1 VTVTQPRVSVIT
13 IFFDAER
20 FLAEAVDSVVAQS
33 FREWELLL
41 VDDGSRDGSPAI
53 ARRLADRKDYPI
65 YYMRHADG
73 ANHGMSASRNLG
85 LARASGEFIAFLDA
99 DDVWLP
105 HKLREQV
112 AVMDSEPEAGLVYGR
127 TQIWHSWS
135 DAPEQPDFFYD
146 LGVAPGR
153 LYRPPELFRLLLENK
168 AQTPTTCNALIRR
181 TLFRRLGGFDESFRA
196 MFEDQTFF
204 AKALLR
210 APAYVDGRVWA
221 RYRQHGGSCSAM
233 SGARGDDQRA
243 RLRLLRWLQGYMREC
258 PDADPE
264 ARSALTRELLRHRL
278 ARGRTLLKRAGK
290 RLKGVARPAG
300 HA

>member
-1 VTVTQPRVSVIT
+1 VTLPRVSVIT
-13 IFFDAER
+13 IFLDAEH
-20 FLAEAVDSVVAQS
+20 FLAEAVESVIAQS

-41 VDDGSRDGSPAI
+41 VDDGSRDGSPTI
-53 ARRLADRKDYPI
+53 ARRLADRKDHRI
-65 YYMRHADG
+65 RYMRHADG

-85 LARASGEFIAFLDA
+85 LTRASGEFVAFLDA

-105 HKLREQV
+105 DKLREQV
-112 AVMDSEPEAGLVYGR
+112 DVLDAEPDAGLVYGR

-135 DAPEQPDFFYD
+135 DAPEKPDFFYD

-153 LYRPPELFRLLLENK
+153 LYRPPELFQLLLENK

-181 TLFRRLGGFDESFRA
+181 TLFQRLGGFDESFRA

-204 AKALLR
+204 AKALLC

-221 RYRQHGGSCSAM
+221 RYRQHGASCSAL
-233 SGARGDDQRA
+233 SDARGDDQRA
-243 RLRLLRWLQGYMREC
+243 RLRFLRWLKDYLRAF

-264 ARSALTRELLRHRL
+264 ARAALNRELLRHRL
-278 ARGRTLLKRAGK
+278 APGSTLLKQAGR
-290 RLKGVARPAG
+290 RLKGIARAAR

>member
-1 VTVTQPRVSVIT
+1 VTLPRVSVIT
-13 IFFDAER
+13 IFLDAER
-20 FLAEAVDSVVAQS
+20 FLAETIESVIAQS

-41 VDDGSRDGSPAI
+41 VDDGSSDGSPAI
-53 ARRLADRKDYPI
+53 AWRLANRSDGRIRYV
-65 YYMRHADG
+65 RHADR

-85 LARASGEFIAFLDA
+85 LAQASGEFVAFLDA
-99 DDVWLP
+99 DDVWVP
-105 HKLREQV
+105 DKLREQV
-112 AVMDSEPEAGLVYGR
+112 DVLDAEPAAGLVYGR

-135 DAPEQPDFFYD
+135 GTPEKPDFFYD

-153 LYRPPELFRLLLENK
+153 LYRPPRLFQLLLENK

-181 TLFRRLGGFDESFRA
+181 TLFQRLGGFDDSFRA

-210 APAYVDGRVWA
+210 APAYVDDRVWA
-221 RYRQHGGSCSAM
+221 RYRQHGASCSAL

-243 RLRLLRWLQGYMREC
+243 RLRFLRCLKDYMREC
-258 PDADPE
+258 PDADPG
-264 ARSALTRELLRHRL
+264 AHAALNRELLRHRL
-278 ARGRTLLKRAGK
+278 ARGSTLLKGAG
-290 RLKGVARPAG
+290 RTLKGIARAAR